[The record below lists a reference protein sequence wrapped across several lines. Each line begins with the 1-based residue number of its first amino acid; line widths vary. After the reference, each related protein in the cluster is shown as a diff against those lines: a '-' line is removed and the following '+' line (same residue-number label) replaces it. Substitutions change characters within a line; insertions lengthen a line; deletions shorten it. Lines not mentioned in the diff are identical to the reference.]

1 MSTPSEPMGPQV
13 LDPPRAPGA
22 FPPGPA
28 DRDAPTPVRRCPP
41 GIPPRLV
48 AIVGNPN
55 SGKST
60 LFNRLTGLNQ
70 KVANYPGVTVEKK
83 VGRASLTCGC
93 TVDLLDLPGTYSLR
107 PRSPDERIV
116 RDVLLGLNADTPAP
130 HLVVFVLDA
139 TGLDRHLYLA
149 LQVIE
154 IGRPVIVAL
163 NMMDAAREAGIEVDV
178 AALERLLG
186 VPVLPVSGRTGE
198 GLPRLRETL
207 EYSVAPSG
215 APSARRFSPE
225 MERALETLATGL
237 GRRGAPN
244 GLNPRHLAI
253 ALLLDED
260 PDEPL
265 SRTFHLSSAEE
276 LRGLRAGLDRVVPD
290 WRTQEPVGHFEAI
303 EKLLGSVVRRP
314 GHAGDPVRARIDRV
328 LTHRVLGPV
337 IFLALMATVFQS
349 IFTWAAPAMDAI
361 ESGFGALGVLVGSLM
376 PPGPLRSLVVDGVI
390 AGAGT
395 VIQFVPQIA
404 ILFFFIA
411 LMEDSGYMA
420 RAAFIM
426 DRLMGAV
433 GLSGRAFIPLLSS
446 FACAIPGILA
456 TRTIEDR
463 RDRFTTIL
471 IAPFMS
477 CSARLP
483 VYALLIGAFIPDRRW
498 GIVSLPGLTL
508 FALYL
513 LGIVV
518 AVAAAWVLKRSVLRG
533 PRPLY
538 VMELPAYR
546 MPAWRD
552 VLLAVR
558 DRSWV
563 FVQKA
568 GTVIVAMSIVLWFLA
583 SFPVGHP
590 ETRALE
596 QRLAGVEETA
606 PGVGAT
612 GEATAATRADAAAL
626 RAEVAGSQL
635 RHSFAGQVGRLI
647 EPVVAPLGFDWKIGI
662 ALLTSFAAR
671 EVMVSTMATVYN
683 LEDADEGSIPL
694 RAKLREARHPDTGLP
709 AYTPLVAVSLMVFF
723 VLACQCMSTVAVV
736 RRETNSWRWPIIM
749 VVFMNALAWAASFAV
764 FQGGRALGLGA

>member
-1 MSTPSEPMGPQV
+1 
-13 LDPPRAPGA
+13 
-22 FPPGPA
+22 
-28 DRDAPTPVRRCPP
+28 
-41 GIPPRLV
+41 
-48 AIVGNPN
+48 VGNPN

-83 VGRASLTCGC
+83 MGRASLACGC
-93 TVDLLDLPGTYSLR
+93 AVDLLDLPGTYSLR
-107 PRSPDERIV
+107 PRSPDEKIV
-116 RDVLLGLNADTPAP
+116 RDVLLGLNADTPP
-130 HLVVFVLDA
+130 PDLVVFVLDA

-154 IGRPVIVAL
+154 IGRPLIVVL
-163 NMMDAAREAGIEVDV
+163 NMMDAAREEGIEIDT
-178 AALERLLG
+178 AALERILG

-198 GLPRLRETL
+198 GLPRLRDAL
-207 EYSVAPSG
+207 EYAVAP
-215 APSARRFSPE
+215 ANAATLRRFSPDVE
-225 MERALETLATGL
+225 HTVASFADLLR
-237 GRRGAPN
+237 RRGAPPAV
-244 GLNPRHLAI
+244 NPRHLAT

-265 SRTFHLSSAEE
+265 WLTSRLADGAE
-276 LRGLRAGLDRVVPD
+276 LRGMRDRLDSSTPG
-290 WRTQEPVGHFEAI
+290 WRNDEPVGHFQAI
-303 EKLLGSVVRRP
+303 ERLISRVVRRP
-314 GHAGDPVRARIDRV
+314 EQGQDPGRARIDRV
-328 LTHRVLGPV
+328 LTHRVLGPLL
-337 IFLALMATVFQS
+337 FFALMATVFQA
-349 IFTWAAPAMDAI
+349 IFTWATPAMDAI
-361 ESGFGALGVLVGSLM
+361 EAGFRALGSLVGSWLA
-376 PPGPLRSLVVDGVI
+376 PGPLRSLVVDGVI

-404 ILFFFIA
+404 ILFFFLA

-426 DRLMGAV
+426 DRMMGAV

-483 VYALLIGAFIPDRRW
+483 VYALLIGAFIPDLRW

-518 AVAAAWVLKRSVLRG
+518 AVAAAWTLKRSVLRG

-538 VMELPAYR
+538 VMELPPYR
-546 MPAWRD
+546 VPAWQD
-552 VLLAVR
+552 VLLTVR

-568 GTVIVAMSIVLWFLA
+568 GTVIVAISIVLWFLA
-583 SFPVGHP
+583 TFPGGHP

-596 QRLAGVEETA
+596 QRLERAVAAAEVAPAG
-606 PGVGAT
+606 
-612 GEATAATRADAAAL
+612 AAVDAEAAAL
-626 RAEVAGSQL
+626 RAEIAGSQL
-635 RHSFAGQVGRLI
+635 RHSFAGQAGRLI
-647 EPVVAPLGFDWKIGI
+647 EPVIAPLGFDWKIGI

-683 LEDADEGSIPL
+683 LEATDEGSVPL
-694 RAKLREARHPDTGLP
+694 RQKLRDARDPRTGRPD
-709 AYTPLVAVSLMVFF
+709 YTPLVALSLMVFF

-736 RRETNSWRWPIIM
+736 RRETNSWSWP
-749 VVFMNALAWAASFAV
+749 VFMLLFMNTLAWLASFAV
-764 FQGGRALGLGA
+764 FQGGRTLGLG